1 MITVAQLIA
10 KLQTLP
16 QDLPVEINDNG
27 GGNVFPV
34 ERVDLFDDMDVELC
48 EDDGDYPVVIL
59 QVNC

>member
-1 MITVAQLIA
+1 MTVAELIA

-27 GGNVFPV
+27 NGEVYQLEGVI
-34 ERVDLFDDMDVELC
+34 LFNEAALC
-48 EDDGDYPVVIL
+48 EEDGDYPVVIL